1 VKQQTRGDTM
11 NVKETYLG
19 CAVVRRYGFTVL

>member
-1 VKQQTRGDTM
+1 LHSGVKMQSR
-11 NVKETYLG
+11 KCYWG